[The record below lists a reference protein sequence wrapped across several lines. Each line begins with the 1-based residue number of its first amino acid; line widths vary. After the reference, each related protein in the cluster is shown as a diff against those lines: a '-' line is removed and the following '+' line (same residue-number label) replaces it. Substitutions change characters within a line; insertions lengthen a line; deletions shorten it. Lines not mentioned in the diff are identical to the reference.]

1 MRFND
6 AIVGLF
12 LSVLAIMVLFHVETF
27 PSLPLHDV
35 GPATF
40 PRALAWVLLICSV
53 YLIYGGIRKRTTLAG
68 VSLGSWAR
76 SPQAWRRLVL
86 VPIAVL
92 TYTFAAVPVG
102 FIPTTMLVLFVLVI
116 DFSNGRWFAAAMIS
130 VVFTIVIYLVF
141 VHILLVPLPPGILV
155 GIVQ

>member
-35 GPATF
+35 GPATL
-40 PRALAWVLLICSV
+40 PRVLAWVLLICSV
-53 YLIYGGIRKRTTLAG
+53 YLIFDGIRKRTTLAG

-76 SPQAWRRLVL
+76 NSQAWRRLAL
-86 VPIAVL
+86 VPVAVL

-116 DFSNGRWFAAAMIS
+116 DFSNGRWLAAAIIS

-141 VHILLVPLPPGILV
+141 VHILLVPLPPGILI

>member
-1 MRFND
+1 
-6 AIVGLF
+6 
-12 LSVLAIMVLFHVETF
+12 
-27 PSLPLHDV
+27 
-35 GPATF
+35 
-40 PRALAWVLLICSV
+40 
-53 YLIYGGIRKRTTLAG
+53 
-68 VSLGSWAR
+68 
-76 SPQAWRRLVL
+76 
-86 VPIAVL
+86 L

>member
-40 PRALAWVLLICSV
+40 PRVLAWALLICSV
-53 YLIYGGIRKRTTLAG
+53 YLILCPKTCVTVFCR
-68 VSLGSWAR
+68 VSILIGRCRHDILRGYHNR
-76 SPQAWRRLVL
+76 SP
-86 VPIAVL
+86 
-92 TYTFAAVPVG
+92 
-102 FIPTTMLVLFVLVI
+102 
-116 DFSNGRWFAAAMIS
+116 
-130 VVFTIVIYLVF
+130 
-141 VHILLVPLPPGILV
+141 
-155 GIVQ
+155 

>member
-40 PRALAWVLLICSV
+40 PRALAWVLLVCSV
-53 YLIYGGIRKRTTLAG
+53 YLIFDGIRKRTTLAG

-86 VPIAVL
+86 VPVAVM
-92 TYTFAAVPVG
+92 T
-102 FIPTTMLVLFVLVI
+102 
-116 DFSNGRWFAAAMIS
+116 
-130 VVFTIVIYLVF
+130 
-141 VHILLVPLPPGILV
+141 
-155 GIVQ
+155 

>member
-6 AIVGLF
+6 AIIGLF
-12 LSVLAIMVLFHVETF
+12 LAVIATMVLFHVEVF

-40 PRALAWVLLICSV
+40 PSALAWVLLSCSA
-53 YLIYGGIRKRTTLAG
+53 YLVFDGIRNRTTKPA
-68 VSLGSWAR
+68 VSLGSWAHNPR
-76 SPQAWRRLVL
+76 AWRRLAL
-86 VPIAVL
+86 IPMAVL
-92 TYTFAAVPVG
+92 IYTFAAVPLG
-102 FIPTTMLVLFVLVI
+102 FIPTTMLVLFALVV

-130 VVFTIVIYLVF
+130 VIFTIVIYFVF

-155 GIVQ
+155 GIFQ

>member
-6 AIVGLF
+6 AIIGLF
-12 LSVLAIMVLFHVETF
+12 LAVIATMVLFHVEVF

-40 PRALAWVLLICSV
+40 PRALAWVLLGCSA
-53 YLIYGGIRKRTTLAG
+53 YLVFDGLRTRTIKPA
-68 VSLGSWAR
+68 VSLGSWAYSSR
-76 SPQAWRRLVL
+76 AWRRLAL
-86 VPIAVL
+86 IPISVL
-92 TYTFAAVPVG
+92 TYTFTAVPVG

-116 DFSNGRWFAAAMIS
+116 DFSNGRWLAAAMIS